1 MQGRGLP
8 PLTTWRA
15 ACPLMPHEAAQ
26 WLQHCSAVAASQR
39 QSSLFGGFSLN
50 ELPKQAGGGV
60 SRQLGRA
67 HLPLALGLTLTQWPG
82 NKGPAA
88 KTWMVRKASPLL
100 SWLGFLVLTAPL
112 WNHHSDELSLR
123 FSPLVRLSFI

>member
-1 MQGRGLP
+1 MLYSLHAVFTVFPSSFGTF
-8 PLTTWRA
+8 PLLFLLCLFFQVA
-15 ACPLMPHEAAQ
+15 HEAAQ

-50 ELPKQAGGGV
+50 ELPKQARGGV

-88 KTWMVRKASPLL
+88 KTWMVRKAGPLL
-100 SWLGFLVLTAPL
+100 SWLGVLAPQACPL
-112 WNHHSDELSLR
+112 LPCVHLS
-123 FSPLVRLSFI
+123 